1 MEQFIPRC
9 FKFLANMKVQYLPEK
24 PNYLLL
30 VFVLFAFTL
39 LPLRKNA
46 QELTIP
52 ENPLKG
58 RFVFEQKG
66 CSTCHS
72 IKGEGGDIGPDL
84 GQKKFYGSFLQLA
97 GIMWN
102 HAPEMLRLMREL
114 DLPYPEFS
122 RTEMVEL
129 IAYLYYLR
137 YLGEPG
143 NLYRGKI
150 LVQKKSCLICHSI
163 GGKGGKL
170 GPAFDKLAKYIS
182 PLYMAQALW
191 NHGPEMEKQIKKMG
205 LKRPKFEKGEIVDLS
220 AYIREASKG
229 TVQEQ
234 VYMSPGNPK
243 RGGIVFKEKGCL
255 DCHAVNGEGK
265 DIGPDLGELEWDYS
279 VTEIAGLMW
288 NHGSEMA
295 MFMEEQ
301 KISWPKF
308 SGKEM
313 ADLIAYLYFLRF
325 ADKPGDSIE
334 GKKVFA
340 EKGCVNCHGADAK
353 GSEYAPDLSKSKGI
367 LSAIN
372 MAQIMWNHAPAMEE
386 RITEKFMRW
395 PEFSGKE
402 MRNLY
407 AYLRVLLKNKSAK
420 LER

>member
-1 MEQFIPRC
+1 
-9 FKFLANMKVQYLPEK
+9 MKMH
-24 PNYLLL
+24 YLLEKSNSIFL
-30 VFVLFAFTL
+30 VFVLFTFTL
-39 LPLRKNA
+39 LPLRIFA
-46 QELTIP
+46 QELTVP

-102 HAPEMLRLMREL
+102 HAPDMLMRMREL

-143 NLYRGKI
+143 DLYRGKI
-150 LVQKKSCLICHSI
+150 LVQKKSCLVCHSI

-191 NHGPEMEKQIKKMG
+191 NHGPKMEKQIKKMG

-229 TVQEQ
+229 TVMEQ

-243 RGGIVFKEKGCL
+243 RGKIVFKEKGCL
-255 DCHAVNGEGK
+255 DCHALNGAGQ

-295 MFMEEQ
+295 VFMEEQ

-325 ADKPGDSIE
+325 AEKPGNSRA
-334 GKKVFA
+334 GQKVFA
-340 EKGCVNCHGADAK
+340 EKGCIHCHGDDAK
-353 GSEYAPDLSKSKGI
+353 GGEYAPDLTKSKGL
-367 LSAIN
+367 LSAID
-372 MAQIMWNHAPAMEE
+372 MARIMWNHAPVMEE
-386 RITEKFMRW
+386 RITEKVMRW
-395 PEFSGKE
+395 PEFSGKQ

-407 AYLRVLLKNKSAK
+407 AYLHELLKIKK
-420 LER
+420 LN